1 VKNVEGAEG
10 ARIMFK
16 AGDIVEILP
25 PFRDE
30 GDDNFTWQVLADED
44 KGRVDICPVDIPLRI
59 KPIYKVQTSQIRLV
73 VAMEPEIPA
82 C

>member
-1 VKNVEGAEG
+1 
-10 ARIMFK
+10 MFK

-30 GDDNFTWQVLADED
+30 GDDDFTWQVLADED
-44 KGRVDICPVDIPLRI
+44 KSRVDICPVDIPLRI

-73 VAMEPEIPA
+73 FAMEPEIPA